1 MATHVST
8 ERRILRYTRP
18 ERLVH
23 WVGGS
28 SVLLLLVTGLFLIWA
43 PLGGLAAGGVSRLLH
58 RAGALLFLAAPIL
71 YAVLNRA
78 HLRRLLTEP
87 FHYDRDD
94 LRWLLNS
101 PRYFLGYAKA
111 MPPQGRINA
120 GQKLHH
126 AGTFLAFVAVTLS
139 GFALWFGK
147 AALGAEGLAMVAIVH
162 NVSMLAITVL
172 MIGHVYFTLVYGALP
187 AITTGYVSEEY
198 ARLEHAKWLAELE
211 AAAAEPVADEPST
224 TTAEPSIACVECAD
238 AAVCASESSVTD
250 RNI

>member
-1 MATHVST
+1 MATYAPT
-8 ERRILRYTRP
+8 ERRILRYTKP

-23 WVGGS
+23 WIGAS
-28 SVLLLLVTGLFLIWA
+28 AVLLLLVTGLFLIWA
-43 PLGGLAAGGVSRLLH
+43 PLAPLAAGGYSRLLH
-58 RAGALLFLAAPIL
+58 RAGALLFLAAPVL

-87 FHYDRDD
+87 FRYDRDD
-94 LRWLLNS
+94 LRWLLKA
-101 PRYFLGYAKA
+101 PRYFLGHAKE

-126 AGTFLAFVAVTLS
+126 AGTFIAFVAVTLS

-147 AALGAEGLAMVAIVH
+147 AALGAEGMAVAAIIH
-162 NVSMLAITVL
+162 NLSMLAITVL

-187 AITTGYVSEEY
+187 AMTTGYVSAEY

-211 AAAAEPVADEPST
+211 TAAAEPVQ
-224 TTAEPSIACVECAD
+224 
-238 AAVCASESSVTD
+238 SESSADCADCADDTAVESGSSDTD
-250 RNI
+250 HKL